1 MFYVMAFLDGRIF
14 WDPALPEILDNAGRA
29 AIYDA
34 MNATLAAL
42 HDVDVERVGLTDF
55 GKPGNY
61 FERQFG
67 RWTSQYRAPR
77 PARFPTWTG

>member
-1 MFYVMAFLDGRIF
+1 
-14 WDPALPEILDNAGRA
+14 
-29 AIYDA
+29 

-42 HDVDVERVGLTDF
+42 HDVDLEAAGLADF

-67 RWTSQYRAPR
+67 RWTSQYRASETER
-77 PARFPTWTG
+77 SPTWTG